1 MMMRKQSIRKDYFS
15 LSPGQTE
22 SMCFTLE
29 SLFLPLINLSFLF
42 FCLLFSVSLPPSFL
56 PHLSSP
62 HPPHL
67 TQAALM
73 GGTTM
78 VMALALPEQHCSLVD
93 AYEKCRALADAKAC
107 CDYALHVG
115 VTWWG
120 PKVRRLLKR
129 SSQYERHSS
138 TREQRG
144 STFIF
149 YEQMSL
155 CVLSSL
161 SD

>member
-1 MMMRKQSIRKDYFS
+1 MMKREQSIRKDHFS

-29 SLFLPLINLSFLF
+29 SLFSPLINLSFLF

-56 PHLSSP
+56 PSFLT
-62 HPPHL
+62 L

-129 SSQYERHSS
+129 SI
-138 TREQRG
+138 RETQQHRG
-144 STFIF
+144 TAGKHF
-149 YEQMSL
+149 YL
-155 CVLSSL
+155 L
-161 SD
+161 